1 MEKKMSAVEEKLIQV
16 NMKSSE
22 GNLVFPNQLNE
33 ELDTFSHVIEADA
46 APTQPQLD
54 VFKVISG
61 RLDEQ
66 LTAWAQIK
74 TDEVVKIN
82 RLIKQA
88 DLPALTVASAPEA
101 TPTPSAARAGGDAE
115 PIASSFRLAAAEL
128 A

>member
-82 RLIKQA
+82 RFIKQA
-88 DLPALTVASAPEA
+88 D
-101 TPTPSAARAGGDAE
+101 
-115 PIASSFRLAAAEL
+115 RLRSPWRL
-128 A
+128 HPRPLQHHRPRRRQR